1 MWPDLSKKLCDG
13 NFHTMDILLKLP
25 VYSVIV
31 RQEGRIG
38 SIDFKLG
45 ETLALIFLVT
55 HPGGL
60 MKRELAGLFHV
71 LVLCGDVEVLEHVGE
86 EFKGGPLGGITVPT
100 LEHYLQ
106 WTGQSMTTKGYCYS
120 NFLIWAPRAHTF
132 SDPAHA

>member
-1 MWPDLSKKLCDG
+1 
-13 NFHTMDILLKLP
+13 MDILLKLP

-60 MKRELAGLFHV
+60 MRRELAGLFHV

-100 LEHYLQ
+100 LEHYLVNICLCICHVL
-106 WTGQSMTTKGYCYS
+106 GLC
-120 NFLIWAPRAHTF
+120 F
-132 SDPAHA
+132 